1 MVDLRPTKP
10 AETTPAVAVAAAG
23 VAEFEAA
30 DIIAKPFLRWAGGK
44 TRLLRHLV
52 PYFPDEYN
60 AFYEPFLG
68 GGAVFFA
75 VGIRAGRHH
84 VLSDLND
91 ELINTWTIVRDEPLA
106 LVHALE
112 SYEGKNDEASYYE
125 VRDGPAPSSQLER
138 AARFVYLNQT
148 AWNGL
153 WRFVDGPQGLV
164 FRDLEDGGRDFDKP
178 ADFETGT
185 NGKCRNQWHMR
196 WWEDDAPHS
205 TKTNHGSEHQWAIA
219 TIHREKYI
227 GVQKGGHSLVNV
239 GGGYWDSYR
248 QVAINR
254 HRGRCRLS
262 RWRMYPG
269 GRRPYQG
276 KDHDGY
282 LGLVEFRQA
291 PGPGNGDNRR
301 CFLDR

>member
-1 MVDLRPTKP
+1 MRGYIRLIILAGVVLVAWPVSPASAHVSRGSNWYFHSGTKKEIDDSKFVDPLVLLYRDGDTETPQTTVTEDNVVDFALRPDWGRYGPDMKRHGCLQR
-10 AETTPAVAVAAAG
+10 TT
-23 VAEFEAA
+23 
-30 DIIAKPFLRWAGGK
+30 FLDDFG
-44 TRLLRHLV
+44 
-52 PYFPDEYN
+52 E
-60 AFYEPFLG
+60 
-68 GGAVFFA
+68 
-75 VGIRAGRHH
+75 
-84 VLSDLND
+84 
-91 ELINTWTIVRDEPLA
+91 
-106 LVHALE
+106 
-112 SYEGKNDEASYYE
+112 E
-125 VRDGPAPSSQLER
+125 VRGVRL
-138 AARFVYLNQT
+138 
-148 AWNGL
+148 
-153 WRFVDGPQGLV
+153 FVDGPQGLV